1 MPMRVLLADD
11 ADLMRRAIQFLLRQR
26 EELAVVGEASSL
38 PEAIEKAR
46 ELRPDIVVI
55 DLNMAGRDRVLPAE
69 VKTLLNGAK
78 ILAITFG
85 MDDGTTELAFRIGVA
100 KLLDKMNL
108 SDKLIP
114 TILGLGL
121 GPTGLGREA
130 KFWKRTGLTLGHN
143 EGTNKSKRFPAAP
156 AGAEGSRVTS
166 GC

>member
-1 MPMRVLLADD
+1 MAVPIRVLLADD

-78 ILAITFG
+78 ILALTFG

-108 SDKLIP
+108 SD
-114 TILGLGL
+114 
-121 GPTGLGREA
+121 E
-130 KFWKRTGLTLGHN
+130 
-143 EGTNKSKRFPAAP
+143 
-156 AGAEGSRVTS
+156 
-166 GC
+166 